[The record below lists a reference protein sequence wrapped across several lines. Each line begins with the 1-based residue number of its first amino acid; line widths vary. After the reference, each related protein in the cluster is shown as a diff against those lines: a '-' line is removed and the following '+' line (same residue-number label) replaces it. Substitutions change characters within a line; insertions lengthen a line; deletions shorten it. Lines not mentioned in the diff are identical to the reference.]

1 MTLNLS
7 DEQKY
12 IDKLTEIVEENF
24 SNSSFGVE
32 ELAKEMGMSHS
43 SLHRKLKAIARQS
56 ISQFIRE
63 TRLKRAMELLQ
74 LQAGTVSEVAF
85 GVGFGSTT
93 YFSKCFHDFYGY
105 PPGEVRKRFV
115 SKPGSVRNPYHI
127 EEPENQIKSIAVLP
141 FDNYT
146 NDNSQEF
153 LVFGMHDALIGEIGQ
168 LGTI

>member
-105 PPGEVRKRFV
+105 PPGKVRKRYV
-115 SKPGSVRNPYHI
+115 
-127 EEPENQIKSIAVLP
+127 
-141 FDNYT
+141 
-146 NDNSQEF
+146 
-153 LVFGMHDALIGEIGQ
+153 
-168 LGTI
+168 